1 MLSPHEWRAIQLE
14 LFCILRNSTI
24 LWSFFFIYFLFGKMT
39 CVHFGWIR
47 RPVIKDIHC
56 VLTVALLLHSIYC
69 WNPRKR
75 QLSCWFFLQTSQPL
89 VSSATTSKTPLKLFF
104 SLRRAILNT
113 TPVKTDSPQKRLNGN
128 ENNRLSGTVCPHTVQ
143 ERNTGIRQWD
153 WYCREEVSCW
163 VWIYQTERER
173 RDTKRMTGRECA
185 RRGY

>member
-1 MLSPHEWRAIQLE
+1 
-14 LFCILRNSTI
+14 
-24 LWSFFFIYFLFGKMT
+24 MT

-75 QLSCWFFLQTSQPL
+75 QLSCCFFLQTNQPL

-128 ENNRLSGTVCPHTVQ
+128 ENNRLSGTVCPAYSTRDKYWHKAMRLILQRRGVLLGMDLPN
-143 ERNTGIRQWD
+143 RK
-153 WYCREEVSCW
+153 REERYKENDWERVRQEGVLKWGSGFNNVRRAALVVSC
-163 VWIYQTERER
+163 
-173 RDTKRMTGRECA
+173 TGEWHLQL
-185 RRGY
+185 G